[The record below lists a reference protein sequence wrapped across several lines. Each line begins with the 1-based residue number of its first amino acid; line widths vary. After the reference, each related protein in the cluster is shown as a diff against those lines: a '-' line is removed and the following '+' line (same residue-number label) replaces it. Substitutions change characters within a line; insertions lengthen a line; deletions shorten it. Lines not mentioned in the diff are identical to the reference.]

1 MALDGGPDGLAVL
14 RRVGAG
20 AVEWLAPGGR
30 LVVETSRG
38 QADALCAMLAGP
50 GLEPAVVRDDD
61 LDATAVIA
69 RRPA

>member
-1 MALDGGPDGLAVL
+1 VL

-20 AVEWLAPGGR
+20 AAEWLAPGGH

-38 QADALCAMLAGP
+38 QADALCAMLAGL
-50 GLEPAVVRDDD
+50 GLEPTVVRDDD
-61 LDATAVIA
+61 LDATAVTA